1 MGGQCC
7 WSEEH
12 ALSSDSSSVNH
23 RTTWRIF
30 KNINPDSQPLSR
42 MTNIE
47 YLEFG
52 AHGTYDFFI

>member
-1 MGGQCC
+1 M
-7 WSEEH
+7 
-12 ALSSDSSSVNH
+12 SSDSSSVNH

-30 KNINPDSQPLSR
+30 KNINPDSQPPSR

-52 AHGTYDFFI
+52 AHGTYGFFI